1 MDSPLGAELPLK
13 SQQKSGRGEEQTES
27 RTVPQKAAIGDT
39 DGSLTSLQKK
49 YQPGLRYLAAPQL
62 SRNNDELQTS
72 ASSSWALNL
81 VYFLGFKAHEVSLR
95 NPNSQKIYMSK
106 NFWGSEP
113 ECFKWFPK
121 EHLRLGAV
129 FNTSTQSML
138 GHLSHMTKTKM
149 HLQQVSSCS
158 HLRLQK
164 NPYF

>member
-72 ASSSWALNL
+72 ASSS
-81 VYFLGFKAHEVSLR
+81 
-95 NPNSQKIYMSK
+95 
-106 NFWGSEP
+106 
-113 ECFKWFPK
+113 
-121 EHLRLGAV
+121 
-129 FNTSTQSML
+129 
-138 GHLSHMTKTKM
+138 
-149 HLQQVSSCS
+149 
-158 HLRLQK
+158 
-164 NPYF
+164 